1 MLGRTGTGTILL
13 QFVKQEAGQGLKEDK
28 NPVVVHGP
36 NPLKDFFFLTIMT
49 LRISQV
55 SIIISVLVS
64 GYMTCISDKTIRE
77 GLKKKCSRVQA
88 PPLPPKS
95 GKKYFFLFDIW
106 CLKSIFVQRIFFLT
120 FPYFFMDPSL

>member
-28 NPVVVHGP
+28 NPVVVHGQ

-77 GLKKKCSRVQA
+77 GLK
-88 PPLPPKS
+88 
-95 GKKYFFLFDIW
+95 
-106 CLKSIFVQRIFFLT
+106 
-120 FPYFFMDPSL
+120 